1 MRRIKLVVGVL
12 AMLVVMVGSAV
23 PAMAQQ
29 RGDHGNRGPRLRPGL
44 RLRPSQLLQLLEP
57 LLVRVL
63 SLLVR
68 VLSLLTMAGTT
79 SSK

>member
-29 RGDHGNRGPRLRPGL
+29 RGDHGNRGYDYGRANYYNYWN
-44 RLRPSQLLQLLEP
+44 PSSRGTILLIG
-57 LLVRVL
+57 
-63 SLLVR
+63 